1 MASQNAINP
10 KHANKFPFP
19 CTEYAKYFFNEA
31 SARRRQRGHQIS
43 TGFEHKIKTKSTK
56 HLPRLIATT
65 TGAAQHTA
73 HAAYAQCQT
82 SALKVAYLNYQH
94 VYSGGTTGQA
104 RAGRKVSL
112 SRFAICMVH

>member
-10 KHANKFPFP
+10 KHAEKFPFP

-31 SARRRQRGHQIS
+31 SARRRRRQIS

-73 HAAYAQCQT
+73 QRTLRMRNVRHQR
-82 SALKVAYLNYQH
+82 SK
-94 VYSGGTTGQA
+94 
-104 RAGRKVSL
+104 
-112 SRFAICMVH
+112 